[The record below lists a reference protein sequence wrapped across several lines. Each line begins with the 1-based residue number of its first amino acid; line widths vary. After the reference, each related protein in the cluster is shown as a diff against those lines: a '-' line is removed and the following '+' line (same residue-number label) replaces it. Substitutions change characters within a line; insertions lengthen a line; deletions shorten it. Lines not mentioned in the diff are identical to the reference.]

1 MTIARRILLLA
12 AVPPLVL
19 IALGVLNQIEMAHV
33 ERSARFVAHTQVP
46 SLSLLGNVSLIFEEM
61 RVDVRDHILAGE
73 DGARITTGRAFALQ
87 RAELERLLRQYAD
100 TLVTG
105 DKDRRLLDEFRLASA
120 EWITAAEGLM
130 SLADSGRRDEAAA
143 SLRGAQMTELGRRTS
158 GSLREWIALNQAL
171 ADTSGDEAVASLERA
186 RGRVQIALL
195 VALLLSAL
203 AAVVTFRRIVGPIRA
218 LQGSVESIVGGDYG
232 VAVPFTRALDE
243 TGSLAR
249 SIDVLRQGA
258 GAMEEQRWVKANV
271 AALTGGLQAAGTDA
285 EFGER
290 LLSGLVPALG
300 GGVAAFYAVEPGET
314 RLRRIAQ
321 YGLAESAQ
329 SQEWVGLGEGLA
341 GQCAREGR
349 PVRLAGLPPD
359 YLRVSSGL
367 GGAAPTQAEAWPLVS
382 PEGLLAVIEVA
393 SFRAPAG
400 RERALLEELLPAAA
414 LNLQVLQRN
423 LRTQELLAQT
433 RDQAEELAAQQA
445 SLKRTH
451 ERVQETERF
460 YSSVLELAPDGLMV
474 ADANGFIKL
483 ANAKC
488 EELFGYSRAELV
500 GKPVEML
507 VPEDVRPRHPGL
519 RAEFHRSPSP
529 RAMGSGRELQALRK
543 DGTLFPVEIGLS
555 PLPAR
560 EGEGA
565 QVAVS
570 IRDVTE
576 RQAQEASL
584 RRSTEELQHAHF
596 LADSALELTK
606 AGHWHVPLDGSGWYN
621 SSERAVRIF
630 GDLPSPG
637 HRYRVDEWA
646 AHVREGDEAAAKVTM
661 ENFTAAVAGAIPV
674 YDATYA
680 YRRPVDG
687 RVVWI
692 HALGNVVKDESGKPM
707 DMYGVTQDITAFKEL
722 EAELVGARQRAEEA
736 TQMKSMFL
744 ANMSHEIRTPM
755 NAIIGLSH
763 LALKTPLTPK
773 QKDYVSKI
781 HNAGTSL
788 LTVINDILD
797 FSKIE
802 AGRLDIESVPFTL
815 DQVMQQVAV
824 ITGEKAHDKG
834 LEFLV
839 DVPAGIPQ
847 NLVGDPLRLGQVL
860 TNLVNN
866 AVKFTARGEVRVR
879 AELLER
885 TGDKAKLRFSVLDTG
900 IGMTPE
906 QVAKLFQ
913 PFTQADMSTTRKH
926 GGTGLGLTISR
937 RLVDLMGGNIWL
949 ESEAGRGSTFIFTA
963 WFGLGVAAGHVVPA
977 RLAGLSA
984 LVADDNPAA
993 REVLADALG
1002 GVVGQVDVVGG
1013 GAEAV
1018 AAVKQHDAGEPY
1030 DVVFMDW
1037 KMPGMDGLQATR
1049 AIKRDA
1055 ALGKPPAVVMVTAF
1069 GREEVR
1075 EEAERL
1081 NIDGFL
1087 IKPVT
1092 KSMLVD
1098 TLVTLF
1104 APDGGETAF
1113 ATAAAEERGVHLDG
1127 LRVLLVEDNE
1137 INQQVAVELMEGVGV
1152 VVDVADNGREAVE
1165 RLEAAGDPAPWDVVL
1180 MDIQMPEMD
1189 GFQATARIRSQ
1200 PRFAGLPIVAM
1211 TAHATVEERQ
1221 QCVAAGMN
1229 DHVSKPIDPSA
1240 LYEALARFRPDR
1252 PFSARPPAPAAAHP
1266 PDDLPATEE
1275 LDAAQGLRRVAG
1287 NRALYLRLLRHF
1299 VTDQAGAAER
1309 VRESLERRDGK
1320 QAVHLAHTVK
1330 GVAGNLAAGPVQAA
1344 AGALEKALRD
1354 GVGPARVEALRA
1366 RLAEALD
1373 RLVTALRPVVDGDDG
1388 PAAASAAADSPTPV
1402 DAATLKA
1409 LVERWS
1415 RLLAECDAGTI
1426 DGLEQEG
1433 APLHALFGDASAFA
1447 GFAKQ
1452 VKGYDFEGALEALRR
1467 AARAKGIEA

>member
-1 MTIARRILLLA
+1 MTIARRILVLA
-12 AVPPLVL
+12 AVPPLIL
-19 IALGVLNQIEMAHV
+19 IGLGVLNQIEMARV
-33 ERSARFVAHTQVP
+33 ERSARFMARTQVP
-46 SLSLLGNVSLIFEEM
+46 SLSLLGNVSLVFQEM
-61 RVDVRDHILAGE
+61 RVELRDHILAAE
-73 DGARITTGRAFALQ
+73 PSAQAATRQAFAAG
-87 RAELERLLRQYAD
+87 RSELAGLLRQYAD
-100 TLVTG
+100 TLVS
-105 DKDRRLLDEFRLASA
+105 DAKDRRLLDEFRAVSA
-120 EWITAAEGLM
+120 EWIAAAEGLM
-130 SLADSGRRDEAAA
+130 TLAESQRRDEAGRQLFDPRMA
-143 SLRGAQMTELGRRTS
+143 ELGTRTS
-158 GSLREWIALNQAL
+158 AALREWIAHNQAL
-171 ADTSGDEAVASLERA
+171 AATAGEEAVSSLERA
-186 RGRVQIALL
+186 RGRVQIALFL
-195 VALLLSAL
+195 ALLLSAA
-203 AAVVTFRRIVGPIRA
+203 AAVFTFRKIVGPIRA
-218 LQGSVESIVGGDYG
+218 LQGSVESIAGGEYG

-258 GAMEEQRWVKANV
+258 GAMEEQRWVKAHV
-271 AALTGGLQAAGTDA
+271 ATLTGGLQSAGTAA

-314 RLRRIAQ
+314 RLRRTAH
-321 YGLAESAQ
+321 YGLAEFAQ
-329 SQEWVGLGEGLA
+329 SQDRIALGEGLA
-341 GQCAREGR
+341 GQCAREGK
-349 PVRLAGLPPD
+349 PVRLSGLPPD
-359 YLRVSSGL
+359 YLRLSSGL
-367 GGAAPTQAEAWPLVS
+367 GGSPPTHAEAWPLVS

-393 SFRAPAG
+393 SFRPPAD
-400 RERALLEELLPAAA
+400 RERKLLEELLPAAA

-423 LRTQELLAQT
+423 LSTQELLLQT

-474 ADANGFIKL
+474 TDESGLIKL

-488 EELFGYSRAELV
+488 EELFGYTRSELV
-500 GKPVEML
+500 GRPVEML
-507 VPEDVRPRHPGL
+507 VPDDVRPRHPEL

-529 RAMGSGRELQALRK
+529 RAMGSGRELHARRK

-560 EGEGA
+560 EAEGA

-570 IRDVTE
+570 VRDITE
-576 RQAQEASL
+576 RRAQE
-584 RRSTEELQHAHF
+584 
-596 LADSALELTK
+596 SAL
-606 AGHWHVPLDGSGWYN
+606 
-621 SSERAVRIF
+621 
-630 GDLPSPG
+630 
-637 HRYRVDEWA
+637 
-646 AHVREGDEAAAKVTM
+646 
-661 ENFTAAVAGAIPV
+661 
-674 YDATYA
+674 
-680 YRRPVDG
+680 
-687 RVVWI
+687 
-692 HALGNVVKDESGKPM
+692 
-707 DMYGVTQDITAFKEL
+707 L
-722 EAELVGARQRAEEA
+722 EAKGKAEEA

-763 LALKTPLTPK
+763 LALKTSLTPK
-773 QKDYVSKI
+773 QKDYVGKI

-802 AGRLDIESVPFTL
+802 AGRLDIEAVPFTL

-824 ITGEKAHDKG
+824 VTGEKAHDKG

-839 DVPAGIPQ
+839 DVPSEIPQ

-885 TGDKAKLRFSVLDTG
+885 TGDKAKLRFSVRDTG

-937 RLVDLMGGNIWL
+937 RLVDMMGGNIWL
-949 ESEAGRGSTFIFTA
+949 ESEAGKGSTFIFTA
-963 WFGLGVAAGHVVPA
+963 WFGLGAAAGHVVPA
-977 RLAGLSA
+977 RLASLSA

-1002 GVVGQVDVVGG
+1002 GVVGQVDAVGG

-1018 AAVKQHDAGEPY
+1018 AAVKQHDGGEPY

-1037 KMPGMDGLQATR
+1037 KMPGMDGLQATK

-1055 ALGKPPAVVMVTAF
+1055 SLRNAPAVVMVTAF

-1104 APDGGETAF
+1104 SPAGGETAG
-1113 ATAAAEERGVHLDG
+1113 ATAAAEERGVRLG
-1127 LRVLLVEDNE
+1127 GMRALLVEDNE
-1137 INQQVAVELMEGVGV
+1137 INQQVARELMEGVGI
-1152 VVDVADNGREAVE
+1152 VVDIAGNGREAVE
-1165 RLEAAGDPAPWDVVL
+1165 RLEAAADPLPYDVVL

-1189 GFQATARIRSQ
+1189 GFQATARIRAQ

-1221 QCVAAGMN
+1221 QCVAAGMA
-1229 DHVSKPIDPSA
+1229 DHVTKPIDPSA
-1240 LYEALARFRPDR
+1240 LYDALARFRPGGVTSVQ
-1252 PFSARPPAPAAAHP
+1252 PSAPAAAHP
-1266 PDDLPATEE
+1266 ADDLPATEE

-1287 NRALYLRLLRHF
+1287 NRALYLKLLRQF
-1299 VTDQAGAAER
+1299 ATEQADAAEK
-1309 VRESLERRDGK
+1309 VRESLDRRDGK

-1354 GVGPARVEALRA
+1354 GVAPARVEALRA

-1373 RLVTALRPVVDGDDG
+1373 RLVTALRPVLDGDDR
-1388 PAAASAAADSPTPV
+1388 PAAAPPAGAATPAA
-1402 DAATLKA
+1402 DAATLKS

-1426 DGLEQEG
+1426 DGLEREG

-1467 AARAKGIEA
+1467 AAGAKGIEA